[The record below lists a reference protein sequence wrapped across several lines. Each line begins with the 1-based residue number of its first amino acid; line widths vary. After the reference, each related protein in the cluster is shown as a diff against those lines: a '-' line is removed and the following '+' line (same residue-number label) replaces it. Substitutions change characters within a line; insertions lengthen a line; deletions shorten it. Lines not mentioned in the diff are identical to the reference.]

1 LKKYMW
7 ALRGL
12 PENECNKM
20 NLYQLMFSENKKVNN
35 AAFKAPED
43 VAAIASA
50 LGFRRLD
57 INVRYRAFSDKSK
70 LIEGY
75 YYIKSI
81 LQCLLVLMKV
91 KKNSVV
97 LIQTPTG
104 GGFVRNYMLKNLRK
118 RKNIKFISFFHDVEK
133 LRGIQVND
141 AEEYFFNF
149 LLSISDGIV
158 VHNSRMKEWFMKK
171 EGIDD
176 SRIISLGIFDYLAAP
191 VSRNRRLGKQVIIAG
206 NLDPKKVRYLSGL
219 KELDTDFL
227 LYGSNYDESVS
238 GENISYM
245 GSFPPEELPSVLSDG
260 FGLIWDGECVETCSG
275 TFGNYLRY
283 NNPHKLSLYL
293 ASGLPVFIWKEAA
306 EAEFVEEN
314 GVGYAVSSLSDIAP
328 ILNEITE
335 EKYRELCHR
344 VETVSARLT
353 SGFYTKCA
361 LATALERVIR

>member
-1 LKKYMW
+1 
-7 ALRGL
+7 
-12 PENECNKM
+12 M

-43 VAAIASA
+43 VAAIASG

-70 LIEGY
+70 FIEGY

-104 GGFVRNYMLKNLRK
+104 GGFVRNYMLNKLRK
-118 RKNIKFISFFHDVEK
+118 KNVKFISIFHDVEK
-133 LRGIQVND
+133 LRGIQVNG
-141 AEEYFFNF
+141 AEKDFFSF

-158 VHNSRMKEWFMKK
+158 VHNSRMKEWFMKE

-191 VSRNRRLGKQVIIAG
+191 VSRNRSLRKQVIIAG

-219 KELDTDFL
+219 QELDTDFL

-245 GSFPPEELPSVLSDG
+245 GSFPPEELPGVLSDG
-260 FGLIWDGECVETCSG
+260 FGLIWDGERVETCSG

-328 ILNEITE
+328 ILDEITE
-335 EKYRELCHR
+335 EKYRELCRR
-344 VETVSARLT
+344 VETVSSRLT
-353 SGFYTKCA
+353 GGYYTKCA
-361 LATALERVIR
+361 LTTALERVTR

>member
-1 LKKYMW
+1 MS
-7 ALRGL
+7 
-12 PENECNKM
+12 ESM
-20 NLYQLMFSENKKVNN
+20 SLYQLMFSENKRVNN

-43 VAAIASA
+43 VAAIASG

-81 LQCLLVLMKV
+81 LQCFLVLRKV

-104 GGFVRNYMLKNLRK
+104 GGFVRNYMLDKLRK
-118 RKNIKFISFFHDVEK
+118 RKNVKFISLFHDVEK

-141 AEEYFFNF
+141 AEKDFFSF
-149 LLSISDGIV
+149 LLSISDEII
-158 VHNSRMKEWFMKK
+158 VHNTRMKEWFMKE

-176 SRIISLGIFDYLAAP
+176 GHIIPLGIFDYLSKP
-191 VSRNRRLGKQVIIAG
+191 VDRTRSLRRQVLIAG
-206 NLDPKKVRYLSGL
+206 NLDPGKVRYLSGL
-219 KELDTDFL
+219 KELDVNFI

-238 GENISYM
+238 GKNISYM
-245 GSFPPEELPSVLSDG
+245 GSFPPEELPDVLSDG
-260 FGLIWDGECVETCSG
+260 FGLIWDGESVRTCSG

-328 ILNEITE
+328 ILDEITE
-335 EKYRELCHR
+335 EEYRELCHR
-344 VETVSARLT
+344 VETVSSRLT
-353 SGFYTKCA
+353 GGFYTKRA
-361 LATALERVIR
+361 LSTALDRVTR